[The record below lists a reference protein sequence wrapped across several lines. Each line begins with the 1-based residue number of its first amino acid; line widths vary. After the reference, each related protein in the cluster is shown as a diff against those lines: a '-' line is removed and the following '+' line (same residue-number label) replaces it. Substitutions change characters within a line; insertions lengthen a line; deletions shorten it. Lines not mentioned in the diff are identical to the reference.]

1 MLEGRL
7 RKAEDE
13 NVSLEEQVKQYKL
26 NQSMAEYKSLR
37 DGQSEKGRVREL
49 EAQLMTERARAE
61 SERKASVEKGMLVE

>member
-13 NVSLEEQVKQYKL
+13 NVGLQEQVKQYKL

-49 EAQLMTERARAE
+49 EAQLMT
-61 SERKASVEKGMLVE
+61 